1 LNASIVRRCV
11 FGDNLERED
20 NKEAGGREAEGGEL
34 EVISMFQKGLW
45 QARGLGLEDQ
55 DQDDGFQDEDR

>member
-1 LNASIVRRCV
+1 V

-20 NKEAGGREAEGGEL
+20 TKEAGGREAEGGEL

-45 QARGLGLEDQ
+45 QARGLGIEDQ